1 MLIMKSVIIHI
12 NEYMKGHSFSQFQK
26 EQYASYLE
34 SQLEKF
40 SSFML
45 MQRK

>member
-12 NEYMKGHSFSQFQK
+12 NEYMKGHSLSQFQK
-26 EQYASYLE
+26 DQYASYLE